1 MENLNKNNN
10 THKFVG
16 MVDISSKPIV
26 YRSVKAEGVIRLSK
40 KTLSALRRG
49 KVKKGDALATAEVA
63 GILATKKTHELIPLC
78 HPIPI
83 TRVQFTFEFI
93 DDGIKVNCTVKA
105 DYRTGVEMEAL
116 VGVSMAL
123 LTIWDMVKYMEKDEE
138 GQYPI
143 TAIECIKVVKK
154 VKVK

>member
-1 MENLNKNNN
+1 VENLNKNDDAP
-10 THKFVG
+10 KFGG

-26 YRSVKAEGVIRLSK
+26 YRTVKAEGVIRLSRQ
-40 KTLSALRRG
+40 TLNALRRG
-49 KVKKGDALATAEVA
+49 RVKKGDALATAEVA

-83 TRVQFTFEFI
+83 TRVQFTFDLM
-93 DDGIKVNCTVKA
+93 DDRIKASCTVNA

-123 LTIWDMVKYMEKDEE
+123 LTIWDMVKYMEKDEK

-143 TAIECIKVVKK
+143 TAIEHIKVVKK